1 MMNEAGGDS
10 KAGQARWGND
20 RLPRAKLRS
29 PDTHAAFVPAQLRCA
44 GRPHTQTESVSLL
57 LQGEHPVL
65 QKDEAPGDTVSQQES
80 PGLAF
85 GSPQADECRS
95 RKENGIPLLCELS
108 KTRSARCYFFFFG
121 GTTASLN
128 ALARRNFTTVLAGI
142 LIGSPV

>member
-65 QKDEAPGDTVSQQES
+65 QKDEAPGDTVSHQES
-80 PGLAF
+80 PGLVF
-85 GSPQADECRS
+85 GL
-95 RKENGIPLLCELS
+95 RKR
-108 KTRSARCYFFFFG
+108 TSAV
-121 GTTASLN
+121 
-128 ALARRNFTTVLAGI
+128 LARRTASRSYANFLKHDLRAVIFSSSAERLR
-142 LIGSPV
+142 L